1 MLDNL
6 DRDIRLEFMAWPKV
20 RDRILAGWR
29 TAVVAVGS
37 TEQHGPHLPICTDEL
52 LGTALACG
60 VARRLGDAL
69 VAPTVRPGF
78 SPHHLAF
85 PGTLTVGHDTLAAVI
100 GDYCESLAA
109 HGFTNIAVLCS
120 HGGNSPTI
128 RLACHA
134 IQRRLP
140 RVHVVPIYDLMQY
153 ATGDRPFFGR
163 EEGLHANLIETAW
176 MLHLAP
182 HLVDMS
188 AAVDEDIGLGSASL
202 KDAGVPLFHGSVA
215 HLSASG
221 VLGRPRGATAKLG
234 AEVFERMVDLVAD
247 EVRSLIAWFENK
259 PAASDR
265 GDRKERI

>member
-1 MLDNL
+1 MLDKL
-6 DRDIRLEFMAWPKV
+6 DQHIRLEFMTWPKV
-20 RDRILAGWR
+20 KAMLDRGWR
-29 TAVVAVGS
+29 TVVVAVGS

-60 VARRLGDAL
+60 VARRLGGAL
-69 VAPTVRPGF
+69 VAPTIRPGF

-100 GDYCESLAA
+100 GDYFESLAA
-109 HGFTNIAVLCS
+109 HGFTNVVVVCS

-134 IQRRLP
+134 LQRRRPEVNLIP
-140 RVHVVPIYDLMQY
+140 VYDLMQY
-153 ATGDRPFFGR
+153 AQGDRPFFGR

-182 HLVDMS
+182 DLVDMS
-188 AAVDEDIGLGSASL
+188 AAVDEDISADAAGI
-202 KDAGVPLFHGSVA
+202 KDIGVPLFHGSLA

-221 VLGRPRGATAKLG
+221 VLGRPKGATAELG
-234 AEVFERMVDLVAD
+234 AEVFDRMCDLVAG
-247 EVRSLIAWFENK
+247 EVRQLVDWFNANR
-259 PAASDR
+259 PAGGR
-265 GDRKERI
+265 